1 MKLIRSLYRL
11 LMLVLFFGI
20 SEVTFGQALSVTGTV
35 SDIEGQPMP
44 GVTVVIQG
52 TTTGTMTDIDGHYT
66 IKVPSAESVLSFSF
80 IGYLKEQIVVGNQT
94 TINLTLSPSVQSLD
108 EVVVVG
114 YGVSRKKDVTTSMV
128 SVKGDDLNKETQGNF
143 ASALQGK
150 AAGVQ
155 VISAGGPG
163 ASPSVLI
170 RGFTTINCS
179 TNPLYVVDGVP
190 VVGVDG
196 NSGINFI
203 NTNEIENIEVLK
215 DASAAAIYGTRASAG
230 VILVTTKRGKAGKTK
245 YDFSVTYGNQVFNKP
260 YEAMSGQQY
269 AEAMNLAAKNS
280 NTATVFDDTE
290 SVHNTNWWDAG
301 IRKNSPTYNANFNM
315 SGGTEKHQF
324 NIGLSYFKQE
334 SFYNEGQWGTF
345 YTSLK

>member
-1 MKLIRSLYRL
+1 M
-11 LMLVLFFGI
+11 
-20 SEVTFGQALSVTGTV
+20 
-35 SDIEGQPMP
+35 
-44 GVTVVIQG
+44 
-52 TTTGTMTDIDGHYT
+52 
-66 IKVPSAESVLSFSF
+66 
-80 IGYLKEQIVVGNQT
+80 
-94 TINLTLSPSVQSLD
+94 
-108 EVVVVG
+108 
-114 YGVSRKKDVTTSMV
+114 
-128 SVKGDDLNKETQGNF
+128 
-143 ASALQGK
+143 QGK

-163 ASPSVLI
+163 ASPSVLV

-190 VVGVDG
+190 VVDVDG

-230 VILVTTKRGKAGKTK
+230 VILVTTKRGKVGKTK

-334 SFYNEGQWGTF
+334 SFYNEGQWERFTLRLNNDLKLNDWLTVGVDLNPRREYWDNTPDW
-345 YTSLK
+345 YGDYLRMDPTTPIYKTADQLKGSENEYSIYARSLHGEVWNPVARDSRQNGNNGGIME